1 MKTTAPQAHARRSGR
16 VDHVVRFVTALSM
29 GGLGAVRGCGGGSAC
44 VCPAD
49 AGVAQSSNAVCSA
62 SEQDAGCNTIGF
74 GAGPLAPPELA
85 LG

>member
-1 MKTTAPQAHARRSGR
+1 MKTAAPLAHPRRSAR

-29 GGLGAVRGCGGGSAC
+29 GGLGAVRGCGAGSAC
-44 VCPAD
+44 SCPAD
-49 AGVAQSSNAVCSA
+49 AGVAQSTNAVCNDT
-62 SEQDAGCNTIGF
+62 ERDAGCTTIGF